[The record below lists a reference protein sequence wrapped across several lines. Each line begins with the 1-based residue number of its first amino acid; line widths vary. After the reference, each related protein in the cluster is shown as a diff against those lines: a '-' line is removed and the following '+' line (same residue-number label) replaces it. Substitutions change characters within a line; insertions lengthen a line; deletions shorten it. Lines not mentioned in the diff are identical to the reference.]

1 MLQRP
6 VSDFAAM
13 IYTGIDHHKRYSV
26 ACTLDAHGQQ
36 LHEARI
42 DGNVPA
48 AFAAYFKKLG
58 TPSEVVIEACW
69 NWGVLY
75 DLLEDTAGVAKV
87 VLSHPAKNR
96 IIADA
101 QIKNDRIDAKALAT
115 LLRGDFVA
123 RVHVPSRDVRQRKN
137 VVRQR
142 LWLARVRTMIR
153 NRIHCVLDRHP
164 LLERPAVKDVFS
176 NQGKA
181 WMKRAPLPPAD
192 RLLLDDDL
200 ALHALLQTQVDA
212 LEKIIVADNAANP
225 LAVRLQTL
233 PGVGKILA
241 PVLALEIDQIQRF
254 ARADK
259 LCAYAGLVP
268 TTHASGGK
276 IAHGRML
283 PFCNRWLKWAFI
295 EAAWVAVG
303 CSDYFGAFYRK
314 QRLRGKG
321 ANDAIA
327 IVARRMA
334 TISWQMLA
342 HERDYTPER
351 PGPVPAT
358 GPAPARAPSLSPAA
372 LAKD

>member
-1 MLQRP
+1 
-6 VSDFAAM
+6 M
-13 IYTGIDHHKRYSV
+13 IYTGIDYHKRYSV
-26 ACTLDAHGQQ
+26 ACTLDAQGQK

-42 DGNVPA
+42 DGNAAA

-69 NWGVLY
+69 NWGSLY
-75 DLLEDTAGVAKV
+75 DLLEDTEGVAKV

-101 QIKNDRIDAKALAT
+101 RIKNDRIDAKALAT

-142 LWLARVRTMIR
+142 LWLARMRTMIR
-153 NRIHCVLDRHP
+153 NRIHTVIDRHP
-164 LLERPAVKDVFS
+164 QLERPAVKDIFS

-181 WMKRAPLPPAD
+181 WMKRAPLPTAD
-192 RLLLDDDL
+192 RKLLDDDL
-200 ALHALLQTQVDA
+200 ALHALLQAQIDA
-212 LEKIIVADNAANP
+212 LEKTIVADHAANP

-241 PVLALEIDQIQRF
+241 PVIALEIDQIKRF
-254 ARADK
+254 TTPDK

-268 TTHASGGK
+268 TTYASGGK

-283 PFCNRWLKWAFI
+283 PFCNRWLKWAFV

-321 ANDAIA
+321 ANDAIT

-334 TISWQMLA
+334 KIAWKMLKE
-342 HERDYTPER
+342 ERDYSAQPPAAKATPTQ
-351 PGPVPAT
+351 PI
-358 GPAPARAPSLSPAA
+358 SPAA
-372 LAKD
+372 LISD

>member
-1 MLQRP
+1 MT
-6 VSDFAAM
+6 SAM
-13 IYTGIDHHKRYSV
+13 IYTGIDYHKRYSV
-26 ACTLDAHGQQ
+26 ACTLDAQGQK

-42 DGNVPA
+42 DGNASA

-123 RVHVPSRDVRQRKN
+123 KVHVPSRDVRQRKN
-137 VVRQR
+137 ALRQR
-142 LWLARVRTMIR
+142 LWLARLRTMIR
-153 NRIHCVLDRHP
+153 NRIHCVIDRHP
-164 LLERPAVKDVFS
+164 QLERPAVKDIFS

-181 WMKRAPLPPAD
+181 WMKRAPLPTAD
-192 RLLLDDDL
+192 RTLLDDDL
-200 ALHALLQTQVDA
+200 ALHALLQTQIDA
-212 LEKIIVADNAANP
+212 LEKTIVADNAANP

-241 PVLALEIDQIQRF
+241 PVVALEIDQVKRF
-254 ARADK
+254 MTADK

-276 IAHGRML
+276 TAHGRML

-303 CSDYFGAFYRK
+303 CSDYFGSFYRK

-321 ANDAIA
+321 ANDAIT

-334 TISWQMLA
+334 KIAWKMLA
-342 HERDYTPER
+342 EERDYSPHA
-351 PGPVPAT
+351 PVAKPT
-358 GPAPARAPSLSPAA
+358 SPAA
-372 LAKD
+372 LITD

>member
-1 MLQRP
+1 
-6 VSDFAAM
+6 M
-13 IYTGIDHHKRYSV
+13 IYTGIDYHKRYSV
-26 ACTLDAHGQQ
+26 ACTLDAQGQK

-42 DGNVPA
+42 DGNA
-48 AFAAYFKKLG
+48 STAFAAYFKKLG

-123 RVHVPSRDVRQRKN
+123 KVHVPSRDVRQR
-137 VVRQR
+137 
-142 LWLARVRTMIR
+142 LWLARLRTMIR
-153 NRIHCVLDRHP
+153 NRIHCVIDRHP
-164 LLERPAVKDVFS
+164 QLERPAVKDIFS

-181 WMKRAPLPPAD
+181 WMKRAPLPTAD
-192 RLLLDDDL
+192 RTLLDDDL
-200 ALHALLQTQVDA
+200 ALHALLQTQIDA
-212 LEKIIVADNAANP
+212 LEKTIVADNAANR

-241 PVLALEIDQIQRF
+241 PVVALEIDQVKRF
-254 ARADK
+254 KTADK

-303 CSDYFGAFYRK
+303 CSDYFGSFYRK

-321 ANDAIA
+321 ANDAIT

-334 TISWQMLA
+334 KIAWKMLTE
-342 HERDYTPER
+342 ERDYSPHA
-351 PGPVPAT
+351 PVAKPT
-358 GPAPARAPSLSPAA
+358 SPAA
-372 LAKD
+372 LITD

>member
-1 MLQRP
+1 M
-6 VSDFAAM
+6 
-13 IYTGIDHHKRYSV
+13 
-26 ACTLDAHGQQ
+26 
-36 LHEARI
+36 
-42 DGNVPA
+42 
-48 AFAAYFKKLG
+48 
-58 TPSEVVIEACW
+58 
-69 NWGVLY
+69 
-75 DLLEDTAGVAKV
+75 
-87 VLSHPAKNR
+87 LSHLAKNR

-101 QIKNDRIDAKALAT
+101 QIKNDRVDAKALAT

-142 LWLARVRTMIR
+142 LWLARIRTMIR
-153 NRIHCVLDRHP
+153 NRIHCVIDRHP
-164 LLERPAVKDVFS
+164 LLERPAVKDIFS

-192 RLLLDDDL
+192 RTLLDDDL
-200 ALHALLQTQVDA
+200 AIHALLQTQVDA

-225 LAVRLQTL
+225 LAERLQTL

-241 PVLALEIDQIQRF
+241 PVLALEIDQIARF
-254 ARADK
+254 PTADK

-303 CSDYFGAFYRK
+303 CSDYFGTFYRK

-321 ANDAIA
+321 ANDAIT

-334 TISWQMLA
+334 IIAWKMLA
-342 HERDYTPER
+342 HQRDYSPQA
-351 PGPVPAT
+351 PDAT
-358 GPAPARAPSLSPAA
+358 PAPAMKPLSPAA
-372 LAKD
+372 LTKD